1 MKKVAVDEGLPSVL
15 REMLK
20 SEGYEVVSPCRGQNV
35 DAIITTGLDNNVMNM
50 QDIKDTA
57 TVIDA
62 SGKTPE
68 DIVRRLS
75 EIRFS

>member
-1 MKKVAVDEGLPSVL
+1 LKKVAVDEGLPSVL